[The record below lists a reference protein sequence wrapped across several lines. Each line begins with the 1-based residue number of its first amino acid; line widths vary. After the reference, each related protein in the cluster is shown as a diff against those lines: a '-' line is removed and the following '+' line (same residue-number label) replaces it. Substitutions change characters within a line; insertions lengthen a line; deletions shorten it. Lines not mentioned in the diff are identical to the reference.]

1 MTLVIFT
8 LMRSRH
14 PRICVVLKSRV
25 EFGRAAIRVAD
36 LVPLEVV
43 FVVLGLHSQETLNP
57 SWNSCL
63 LQVDTNT
70 LANWYLP
77 RQQWCAVLRLH
88 VEFFDIL
95 IVEELKP
102 LLASDLHESTRL
114 GSWDVLSIEI

>member
-1 MTLVIFT
+1 MTEVTIILT
-8 LMRSRH
+8 RSRN
-14 PRICVVLKSRV
+14 PRSCVVLKSRV
-25 EFGRAAIRVAD
+25 DFGRAVIRVAN

-43 FVVLGLHSQETLNP
+43 FVVLGLHSQQALNP
-57 SWNSCL
+57 SWDSCL

-70 LANWYLP
+70 LANWHLS
-77 RQQWCAVLRLH
+77 RQKWCAVLRLH
-88 VEFFDIL
+88 VELFDIL